1 MGCADQGE
9 RRIGR
14 LTRFETAAQICLG
27 ESFAMIG
34 VDARNDKLTCP
45 IAKKAKGIRAGH
57 YLGGITRLAARRQNR
72 AVIKR
77 VPPLFN

>member
-27 ESFAMIG
+27 ESFTMIG

-45 IAKKAKGIRAGH
+45 IAKKAKGIAIQSPDRRA
-57 YLGGITRLAARRQNR
+57 RAALAGCRDR
-72 AVIKR
+72 A
-77 VPPLFN
+77 LWWS